1 MPIYRL
7 VTWQLAGYPLACTRP
22 LESPAILICPES
34 VTFNIVLAKRAPKWL
49 KFKALFFR
57 TMWCPADSGQM
68 RIAGDSREAVHVQ
81 WVLE

>member
-22 LESPAILICPES
+22 LESQAIL
-34 VTFNIVLAKRAPKWL
+34 IVLAKRAPKWL

-57 TMWCPADSGQM
+57 TMWCPVESGQM
-68 RIAGDSREAVHVQ
+68 RIAGDSRGAVHVQ